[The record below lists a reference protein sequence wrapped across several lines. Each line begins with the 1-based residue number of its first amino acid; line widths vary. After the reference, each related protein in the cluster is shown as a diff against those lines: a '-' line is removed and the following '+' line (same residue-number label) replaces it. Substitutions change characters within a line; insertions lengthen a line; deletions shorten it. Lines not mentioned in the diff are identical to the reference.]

1 MKFTV
6 YTKKGCPYCTKII
19 TILESLSI
27 TKGFPITEYI
37 LDTDFTRQQ
46 FYDEF
51 GEGSTFPQ
59 VVVADKHLG
68 GCSDTIKYLQENSLL

>member
-1 MKFTV
+1 MHFTV

-19 TILESLSI
+19 TVLGNLSI
-27 TKGFPITEYI
+27 SKGFPIKEYV

-59 VVVADKHLG
+59 VVAEDKHLG